1 MSNLFDRKTTKLF
14 DDTLNL
20 WKNVAIQSFVKIEKI
35 LKQESLQIAMII
47 LISDHKLSQDLKQ
60 FNANFSLSLI
70 IEFEEQLVKRLKVM
84 KITSLKFINASLNM
98 KN

>member
-1 MSNLFDRKTTKLF
+1 
-14 DDTLNL
+14 
-20 WKNVAIQSFVKIEKI
+20 
-35 LKQESLQIAMII
+35 MII